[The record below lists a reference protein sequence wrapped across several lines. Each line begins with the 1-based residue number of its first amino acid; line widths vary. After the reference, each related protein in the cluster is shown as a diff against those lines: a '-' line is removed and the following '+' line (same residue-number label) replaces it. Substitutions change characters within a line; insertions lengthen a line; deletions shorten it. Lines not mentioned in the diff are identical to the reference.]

1 MNQELMEYIKNHI
14 KEYLPLEYQDA
25 SIALE
30 KVTKSNDRVLTG
42 LIVRKDGE
50 KTAPAVYLEPYAEQI
65 SNGRPLDS
73 AMREIAAIQTD
84 YHIPAFDL
92 SSFGDY
98 EKVKPLLAIRLY
110 DPEKNQD
117 YLKGKPHTPC
127 GDLTAAYR
135 IQISKDNDGVA
146 SAIITD
152 GLLQTWGISAEQLH
166 KDALAA
172 ESNRETVCLHSM
184 DDVMSQFFSP
194 GECPNLL
201 NNDEIPN
208 MGIGIGLYVLTNQSR
223 LNGAGV
229 LAQDHIL
236 ERIGDLL
243 GSDFYVLPSSIHEV
257 LIVPDNGAVSLKELE
272 AMVKEVNATQVAPED
287 LLSDKV
293 QYYDRE
299 TKTLGRKQAKGILE
313 RLAENK
319 EQIQKNSP
327 TKQDMKHVNKHEP
340 SL

>member
-25 SIALE
+25 SVMLE
-30 KVTKSNDRVLTG
+30 KVTKNNDRVLTG
-42 LIVRKDGE
+42 LIVQKVGE
-50 KTAPAVYLEPYAEQI
+50 TTAPTVYLEPYAEQMDM
-65 SNGRPLDS
+65 GRPLDS
-73 AMREIAAIQTD
+73 VMREIAKIQTN
-84 YHIPAFDL
+84 YHIP
-92 SSFGDY
+92 SFVLPSLGDY
-98 EKVKPLLAIRLY
+98 EKVKPLLSIRLY

-117 YLKGKPHTPC
+117 YLKDKPHTPC
-127 GDLTAAYR
+127 GDLAAAYR
-135 IQISKDNDGVA
+135 IQISKDDDGAA
-146 SAIITD
+146 SAIVTN

-166 KDALAA
+166 KDTLAA
-172 ESNRETVCLHSM
+172 ESSRETVCLHSM
-184 DDVMSQFFSP
+184 DDVMSQLMFS
-194 GECPNLL
+194 GECPNLM
-201 NNDEIPN
+201 NDDEISN
-208 MGIGIGLYVLTNQSR
+208 TGLGIYVLTNQSK

-229 LAQDHIL
+229 LAQDNIL

-257 LIVPDNGAVSLKELE
+257 LIVPDNGAVNLKELE
-272 AMVKEVNATQVAPED
+272 AMVKEINATEVAPED

-299 TKTLGRKQAKGILE
+299 TKTLGRKQAKGVLE

-327 TKQDMKHVNKHEP
+327 QKQEMKHVNKNEP

>member
-1 MNQELMEYIKNHI
+1 MNQNLMEYIKNHI

-25 SIALE
+25 SVVLE
-30 KVTKSNDRVLTG
+30 KVTKNNDRVLTG
-42 LIVRKDGE
+42 LIVRKNGE
-50 KTAPAVYLEPYAEQI
+50 ITAPAVYLEPYDEQI
-65 SNGRPLDS
+65 SNGRSLDS
-73 AMREIAAIQTD
+73 VMREIAKIQAD

-92 SSFGDY
+92 SSMKDY

-117 YLKGKPHTPC
+117 YLKNKPHIPC
-127 GDLTAAYR
+127 GDLAAAYR
-135 IQISKDNDGVA
+135 IQISRDTDGVA
-146 SAIITD
+146 SAIVTD
-152 GLLQTWGISAEQLH
+152 GLLQTWGISTEQLH

-184 DDVMSQFFSP
+184 DDVMSSFFVP

-201 NNDEIPN
+201 NNDGIPN
-208 MGIGIGLYVLTNQSR
+208 VGIGFYVLTNQSR

-229 LAQDHIL
+229 LAQDNVL

-257 LIVPDNGAVSLKELE
+257 LIVPDNGTVSLKELE
-272 AMVKEVNATQVAPED
+272 AMVREVNSTQVAPED

-313 RLAENK
+313 RLTENK

-327 TKQDMKHVNKHEP
+327 KKQDMRHVNKNEP

>member
-1 MNQELMEYIKNHI
+1 MEYIKNHI

-25 SIALE
+25 SVVLE
-30 KVTKSNDRVLTG
+30 EVTKNNDRVLTG
-42 LIVRKDGE
+42 LIVRRDGE
-50 KTAPAVYLEPYAEQI
+50 TTAPTVYLEPYAEQI
-65 SNGRPLDS
+65 DNGRPLDS
-73 AMREIAAIQTD
+73 VMREIAKIQTD
-84 YHIPAFDL
+84 YHIPAFDF
-92 SSFGDY
+92 SSLGDY

-117 YLKGKPHTPC
+117 YLKDKPHTPC
-127 GDLTAAYR
+127 GDLAAAYR
-135 IQISKDNDGVA
+135 IQVSKDNDGVA
-146 SAIITD
+146 SAVVTD
-152 GLLQTWGISAEQLH
+152 SMLQIWGIGVEQLH

-172 ESNRETVCLHSM
+172 ESSRETVCLHSM
-184 DDVMSQFFSP
+184 DDVMNQLIFS

-201 NNDEIPN
+201 NDDEISN
-208 MGIGIGLYVLTNQSR
+208 TGLGIYVLTNQSK

-229 LAQDHIL
+229 LAQDNVL

-257 LIVPDNGAVSLKELE
+257 LIVPDNGAVNLKELE
-272 AMVKEVNATQVAPED
+272 TMVKEVNATQVAPED

-299 TKTLGRKQAKGILE
+299 TKTLGRKQTKGILE

-327 TKQDMKHVNKHEP
+327 QKQEMKHVNKNEP